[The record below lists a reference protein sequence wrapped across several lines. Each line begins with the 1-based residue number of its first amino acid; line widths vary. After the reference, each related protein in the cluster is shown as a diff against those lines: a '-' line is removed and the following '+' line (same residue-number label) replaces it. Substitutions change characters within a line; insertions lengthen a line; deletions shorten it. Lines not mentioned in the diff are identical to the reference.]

1 MDIRNQG
8 IKIESRLGALDGWRG
23 LSILLVLAAHL
34 LPLGPKQLEL
44 NASAGVLGMVI
55 FFTLSG
61 FLITSTLLN
70 NDSIIEFLIRRVF
83 RIVPLAWLCAAI
95 ILYATNA
102 SADTYLAN
110 FLFYANWP
118 PMWLMNGT
126 GHFWSLCV
134 EMQFYLWIAL
144 LVIFLRRHWLYLI
157 PIACIS
163 ITLYRIANGA
173 HANINTY
180 YRADEILA
188 GGVLALIY
196 NRKLI
201 FPAIK
206 IITRHISQAIL
217 LLLLII
223 SCHPK
228 AGALNYLRPYF
239 AIALVAGS
247 IFNPTP
253 LTSNFLNNR
262 NLFYIAS
269 ISYALY
275 VLHPL
280 LAHTWLGSGEGIEKY
295 AKRPLL
301 FFVLFI
307 AAHLSTAHF
316 EKIWIDYGKKKI
328 INLRLRRTSTD
339 TLTTNQR

>member
-1 MDIRNQG
+1 M
-8 IKIESRLGALDGWRG
+8 ESRLGALDGWRG

-44 NASAGVLGMVI
+44 NATAGILGMVI

-70 NDSIIEFLIRRVF
+70 NDSIVEFLIRRIS

-144 LVIFLRRHWLYLI
+144 LVIFFRRHWLYLI
-157 PIACIS
+157 PIVCIS

-173 HANINTY
+173 HAQINTY

-196 NRKLI
+196 NKRLT
-201 FPAIK
+201 FPPIK
-206 IITRHISQAIL
+206 PITRQTSQAIL

-223 SCHPK
+223 SSHPK
-228 AGALNYLRPYF
+228 SGPLNYLRPYF

-247 IFNPTP
+247 LFNAAP
-253 LTSNFLNNR
+253 LTSNILNNKI
-262 NLFYIAS
+262 LFYIAS

-275 VLHPL
+275 VIHPL
-280 LAHTWLGSGEGIEKY
+280 LTHTWLGSGTGIEKY
-295 AKRPLL
+295 SKRPLL
-301 FFVLFI
+301 FFALFM
-307 AAHLSTAHF
+307 AAHFSTFHF
-316 EKIWIDYGKKKI
+316 EKRWTDYGKKQI
-328 INLRLRRTSTD
+328 IKLRLRRASSD
-339 TLTTNQR
+339 TFTPNQA

>member
-118 PMWLMNGT
+118 PMWLANGT
-126 GHFWSLCV
+126 AHFWSLCV

-144 LVIFLRRHWLYLI
+144 LVLLFRRHWIYLI
-157 PIACIS
+157 PLTCIL

-173 HANINTY
+173 HAHINTY

-188 GGVLALIY
+188 GGILALIY
-196 NRKLI
+196 NNKLRLPQIKLI
-201 FPAIK
+201 TK
-206 IITRHISQAIL
+206 HTTQAL
-217 LLLLII
+217 LLLLVIM

-247 IFNPTP
+247 LLNPAP
-253 LTSNFLNNR
+253 LTTRILNNKH
-262 NLFYIAS
+262 LFYIAS
-269 ISYALY
+269 VSYALY
-275 VLHPL
+275 VVHPL
-280 LAHTWLGSGEGIEKY
+280 LTHTWLGSGDGIVKY
-295 AKRPLL
+295 SKRPL
-301 FFVLFI
+301 FFLVLFI
-307 AAHLSTAHF
+307 AAHISTFHY
-316 EKIWIDYGKKKI
+316 EKWWINYGKKKI
-328 INLRLRRTSTD
+328 IELRIRRSNSATP
-339 TLTTNQR
+339 TTNTH

>member
-8 IKIESRLGALDGWRG
+8 TKIESRLGPLDGWRG

-44 NASAGVLGMVI
+44 NASAGVLGMVL

-70 NDSIIEFLIRRVF
+70 NDSIVEFLIRRIV

-102 SADTYLAN
+102 DTATYLAN

-118 PMWLMNGT
+118 PMWLANGT

-144 LVIFLRRHWLYLI
+144 LVIFFRRHWIYLI

-163 ITLYRIANGA
+163 ITLYRIAHGA
-173 HANINTY
+173 HAHINTY

-196 NRKLI
+196 NKKLI
-201 FPAIK
+201 FPPIK
-206 IITRHISQAIL
+206 LITRQASQAIL

-228 AGALNYLRPYF
+228 TGPLNYLRPYF

-247 IFNPTP
+247 IFNAAQ
-253 LTSNFLNNR
+253 LTARLLNNK

-275 VLHPL
+275 VVHPL
-280 LAHTWLGSGEGIEKY
+280 LAQT
-295 AKRPLL
+295 
-301 FFVLFI
+301 
-307 AAHLSTAHF
+307 
-316 EKIWIDYGKKKI
+316 
-328 INLRLRRTSTD
+328 
-339 TLTTNQR
+339 